1 MKNNNVRHLTD
12 MPENYRMVVFDD
24 DPTGIQTVHGCLL
37 LTEWSA
43 ASLKRAFGD
52 REPFFYI
59 LTNTRA
65 MTPDEARRTMQDAAE
80 AVVRAN
86 EDYGYH
92 LICVSRSDSCLR
104 GHFPLETDV
113 IRETLRRHGRKVWE
127 KVPFVPAFIESG
139 RVTVNGIHYMRQE
152 GTLVPVAETEFAND
166 NVFAYTHSDLRGY
179 ITEKGADPDGY
190 LTPDAASYADLY
202 AFCHTMAEAAR
213 KGQPDIVVRASS
225 SLPRALSGIADKP
238 FITPQELMSGGGTGC
253 FVVGSHVKKTT
264 EQLNRLL
271 AADGVGGIEL
281 PVEDILNRPQRL
293 MSDTTDTIRRMAAQG
308 VTPVIYTSRT
318 ELRTDDAAE
327 RQALGK
333 RVSDFLV
340 ETVRQLP
347 CHPKY
352 LVAKGGITS
361 HDILTHGLNVG
372 MARVMGQVI
381 NSVPCIM
388 AEKDGSPLPYIIF
401 PGNVGTK
408 DSLKEIYD
416 ILG

>member
-12 MPENYRMVVFDD
+12 MPENYRIVVFDD

-43 ASLKRAFGD
+43 ASLKRAFAD

-113 IRETLRRHGRKVWE
+113 IRETLRRHGRMVWE

-139 RVTVNGIHYMRQE
+139 RVTVN
-152 GTLVPVAETEFAND
+152 
-166 NVFAYTHSDLRGY
+166 VFAYTHSDLRGY
-179 ITEKGADPDGY
+179 IMEKGADPDGY

-202 AFCHTMAEAAR
+202 AFCHTMAEVAS

-238 FITPQELMSGGGTGC
+238 FVTPQELMSGGGTGC

-293 MSDTTDTIRRMAAQG
+293 MSNTTDTIRRMAAKG

>member
-1 MKNNNVRHLTD
+1 M
-12 MPENYRMVVFDD
+12 
-24 DPTGIQTVHGCLL
+24 
-37 LTEWSA
+37 
-43 ASLKRAFGD
+43 
-52 REPFFYI
+52 
-59 LTNTRA
+59 
-65 MTPDEARRTMQDAAE
+65 
-80 AVVRAN
+80 
-86 EDYGYH
+86 
-92 LICVSRSDSCLR
+92 
-104 GHFPLETDV
+104 
-113 IRETLRRHGRKVWE
+113 
-127 KVPFVPAFIESG
+127 
-139 RVTVNGIHYMRQE
+139 
-152 GTLVPVAETEFAND
+152 
-166 NVFAYTHSDLRGY
+166 
-179 ITEKGADPDGY
+179 
-190 LTPDAASYADLY
+190 
-202 AFCHTMAEAAR
+202 
-213 KGQPDIVVRASS
+213 
-225 SLPRALSGIADKP
+225 
-238 FITPQELMSGGGTGC
+238 
-253 FVVGSHVKKTT
+253 KKTT

-281 PVEDILNRPQRL
+281 PVEDILNDPQRL

-318 ELRTDDAAE
+318 ELRTDDVAE
-327 RQALGK
+327 RLALGK
-333 RVSDFLV
+333 RVSVFLV

-372 MARVMGQVI
+372 MARVRGQVI

>member
-43 ASLKRAFGD
+43 ASLKRAFAD

-65 MTPDEARRTMQDAAE
+65 MTPDEARRTMQEAAE

-166 NVFAYTHSDLRGY
+166 NVFAYTHSDS
-179 ITEKGADPDGY
+179 ADISRRKAP
-190 LTPDAASYADLY
+190 TPTA
-202 AFCHTMAEAAR
+202 
-213 KGQPDIVVRASS
+213 I
-225 SLPRALSGIADKP
+225 
-238 FITPQELMSGGGTGC
+238 
-253 FVVGSHVKKTT
+253 
-264 EQLNRLL
+264 
-271 AADGVGGIEL
+271 
-281 PVEDILNRPQRL
+281 
-293 MSDTTDTIRRMAAQG
+293 
-308 VTPVIYTSRT
+308 
-318 ELRTDDAAE
+318 
-327 RQALGK
+327 
-333 RVSDFLV
+333 
-340 ETVRQLP
+340 
-347 CHPKY
+347 
-352 LVAKGGITS
+352 
-361 HDILTHGLNVG
+361 
-372 MARVMGQVI
+372 
-381 NSVPCIM
+381 
-388 AEKDGSPLPYIIF
+388 
-401 PGNVGTK
+401 
-408 DSLKEIYD
+408 
-416 ILG
+416 